1 MDGAATSAL
10 GCAGVR
16 IPADTFTT
24 ARRVNSETD
33 GALVCREVGILEMLY

>member
-10 GCAGVR
+10 G

-24 ARRVNSETD
+24 ARCVNSETD